1 MLKLKQMSYKEEIT
15 STDAI
20 DVEVPESSGFASF
33 FFALGTLFL
42 LGGFGFIIGCTDARH
57 DDRQA
62 LAIGSISS
70 FVVCFN
76 LFFASHIVTI
86 LANSRWSLNK
96 IALNTSHR
104 ESNNL
109 SLTVVVDQLK
119 KISKQN
125 KVQSEALKTS
135 IEELSEKTDKT
146 NAYLHHI
153 YQNSTKAPP
162 PPSS

>member
-1 MLKLKQMSYKEEIT
+1 MSYKEEIT

-86 LANSRWSLNK
+86 LANSRWFLNK
-96 IALNTSHR
+96 IALNTAHR
-104 ESNNL
+104 ESDTS
-109 SLTVVVDQLK
+109 SLTKVMDQFK

-125 KVQSEALKTS
+125 KEQSEALKKS
-135 IEELSEKTDKT
+135 IEGLSVKAEQT
-146 NAYLHHI
+146 NTYLYHI
-153 YQNSTKAPP
+153 YKK
-162 PPSS
+162 